1 MAYDLMNKACTQV
14 EAHFQLPL
22 LWRNDAVVLPESLN
36 MAKKRLSAL
45 KQRLKRDSS
54 FKEMYCK
61 EMQTLLDEGYGEAAG
76 PKFSRLVYSSPRGC
90 ECQQTGKS
98 SCGI

>member
-54 FKEMYCK
+54 FK
-61 EMQTLLDEGYGEAAG
+61 
-76 PKFSRLVYSSPRGC
+76 
-90 ECQQTGKS
+90 
-98 SCGI
+98 